1 MAALDQSLKAVN
13 ARLRQVQK
21 TEWFRRKH
29 EFSARRR
36 LVQQAVVILLL
47 HDIDRC
53 WLPAF
58 MRKHGMRDADE
69 ELSAFDEEVVD
80 HFLAVS
86 LEDMNAMRAPSDQ
99 RGKTRLR
106 DAQAFIM
113 EYRLQAWVATHN
125 ERHGLAPT
133 VGDALKT

>member
-1 MAALDQSLKAVN
+1 
-13 ARLRQVQK
+13 
-21 TEWFRRKH
+21 
-29 EFSARRR
+29 
-36 LVQQAVVILLL
+36 
-47 HDIDRC
+47 
-53 WLPAF
+53 
-58 MRKHGMRDADE
+58 MRDADE

-133 VGDALKT
+133 IGDTLKT